1 MLTAMT
7 KIYFHHLTTEGI
19 ILSVTGQKQ
28 NKGKAEN
35 VAKLL
40 SYSLERLMKTT
51 VSQQLPKLRSHQLL
65 LTRGMLGNMLPKE

>member
-1 MLTAMT
+1 MT

-35 VAKLL
+35 VAKRL

-51 VSQQLPKLRSHQLL
+51 VSQQLPKPRSH
-65 LTRGMLGNMLPKE
+65 

>member
-7 KIYFHHLTTEGI
+7 KIYFHHLTTECI

-51 VSQQLPKLRSHQLL
+51 VSQQLPKLRSH
-65 LTRGMLGNMLPKE
+65 

>member
-1 MLTAMT
+1 MT

-40 SYSLERLMKTT
+40 SYSMERLMKTT
-51 VSQQLPKLRSHQLL
+51 VYQQLPKLRS
-65 LTRGMLGNMLPKE
+65 R

>member
-1 MLTAMT
+1 MT

-19 ILSVTGQKQ
+19 ILSATGQKQ

-35 VAKLL
+35 VAKPL

-51 VSQQLPKLRSHQLL
+51 VSQQLPKLRSH
-65 LTRGMLGNMLPKE
+65 

>member
-1 MLTAMT
+1 MT

-51 VSQQLPKLRSHQLL
+51 VCQQLPKLRSH
-65 LTRGMLGNMLPKE
+65 